1 MSRDKSDGNMISSSI
16 PSSFEKRLMA
26 LEFDIKRKNENT
38 SSKALSDEIERLEL
52 EQLKQKKVL
61 KSVESNLKK
70 FEKKFD
76 SGSQDLHDNK
86 SVASSKRSGKSK
98 ADRKIEKEI
107 EKMKENYGSIKSEIG
122 IKLNDQSEFIEEMA
136 NMKAKLESVSSTFKV
151 EVRSLKSD
159 MEDIKTKVIDPLTSK
174 CAKLITETAKK
185 EDLKEIKKEL
195 KELIKMKDR
204 GDAKNYNEEI
214 IERWDNYTENMNAK
228 MKDFETKISSKL
240 KKMSTN
246 SADQESMVLLVEKLT
261 TNIKSET
268 AEIVSKLKD
277 KVSADLYEQNAKAS
291 FILDG
296 SKLVIER

>member
-1 MSRDKSDGNMISSSI
+1 MAASQDPSTFGELAKARDLWTRIGSFQRTKVFSCPSSTFHGTQRYLVDPYKAINEMSRDKSDGNMIASSI

-26 LEFDIKRKNENT
+26 LEFDMKRKNENN

-136 NMKAKLESVSSTFKV
+136 NMKARDPRTSGDLELFLGPGP
-151 EVRSLKSD
+151 VRSFKFSRSWSG
-159 MEDIKTKVIDPLTSK
+159 ISK
-174 CAKLITETAKK
+174 IFPVQV
-185 EDLKEIKKEL
+185 
-195 KELIKMKDR
+195 R
-204 GDAKNYNEEI
+204 
-214 IERWDNYTENMNAK
+214 
-228 MKDFETKISSKL
+228 S
-240 KKMSTN
+240 
-246 SADQESMVLLVEKLT
+246 
-261 TNIKSET
+261 
-268 AEIVSKLKD
+268 
-277 KVSADLYEQNAKAS
+277 
-291 FILDG
+291 
-296 SKLVIER
+296 